1 MNKQFSFNLQT
12 FAAGPTQTANVVN
25 PQVMADMVSA
35 GLPKAIKFTSIAK
48 IDNKLA
54 GVPGNE
60 ITIPAW
66 GYIGDAED
74 IAEGVE
80 VTATQM
86 STSVAKAKIKKAM
99 KRVDI
104 TDEAKLSGYGDPV
117 GEATHQLRLSL
128 ASKIDQDVVTALG
141 GATLAV
147 TDTKVISYEGVVNAV
162 DKLNEEDYVE
172 KYLFVAPSPI
182 TALRKDPN
190 FIDKTKYG
198 NDVMMTGEIGMIAG
212 CRVVTS
218 RRINDTGATIDNFI
232 VGVSAEVEDGTPV
245 LPAVTIYIK
254 RDVVVE
260 YDRVPEK
267 GIDKFVANEHYVVA
281 LTNQSKVVK
290 ATFKK

>member
-1 MNKQFSFNLQT
+1 MNKQFSFDLQT
-12 FAAGPTQTANVVN
+12 FADGPTKTANVIN

-35 GLPKAIKFTSIAK
+35 GLPKAIKFTPIAK
-48 IDNKLA
+48 IDDTLTGA
-54 GVPGNE
+54 PGNE

-74 IAEGVE
+74 IAEGEE
-80 VTATQM
+80 VKATQM
-86 STSVAKAKIKKAM
+86 SASVIKATIKKAM
-99 KRVDI
+99 KRADI

-117 GEATHQLRLSL
+117 GEATRQLRLSI

-141 GATLAV
+141 GATLTI
-147 TDTKVISYEGVVNAV
+147 TDTKAISYAGVVNAV

-172 KYLFVAPSPI
+172 KYLFVAPSQI
-182 TALRKDPN
+182 TALRKDPD

-198 NDVMMTGEIGMIAG
+198 NDVMMTGEVGMIAG

-218 RRINDTGATIDNFI
+218 RRIDDSKANIDNFI
-232 VGVSAEVEDGTPV
+232 VGVTAEVEDGTPV

-254 RDVVVE
+254 RDVMVE
-260 YDRVPEK
+260 ADRVPEK
-267 GIDKFVANEHYVVA
+267 GLDKIVANEHYVAA

>member
-1 MNKQFSFNLQT
+1 MNKQFSFDLQT
-12 FAAGPTQTANVVN
+12 FADGPTKTANVIN

-35 GLPKAIKFTSIAK
+35 GLPKAIKFTPIAK
-48 IDNKLA
+48 IDDTLVGA
-54 GVPGNE
+54 PGNE

-86 STSVAKAKIKKAM
+86 SASTIKATIKKAM

-128 ASKIDQDVVTALG
+128 ASKIDQDVVAVLG
-141 GATLAV
+141 GATLTV
-147 TDTKVISYEGVVNAV
+147 TDTKAISYAGVVNAV

-172 KYLFVAPSPI
+172 KYLFVAPSQI
-182 TALRKDPN
+182 TALRKDPD

-218 RRINDTGATIDNFI
+218 RRIDDSKANIDNFI
-232 VGVSAEVEDGTPV
+232 VGVTAEVEDGTPV

-254 RDVVVE
+254 RDVMIE
-260 YDRVPEK
+260 TDRVPEK
-267 GIDKFVANEHYVVA
+267 GLDKIVANEHYVAA

>member
-80 VTATQM
+80 VSATQM
-86 STSVAKAKIKKAM
+86 TTSVAKAKIKKAM

-128 ASKIDQDVVTALG
+128 ASKIDQDVVL
-141 GATLAV
+141 L
-147 TDTKVISYEGVVNAV
+147 
-162 DKLNEEDYVE
+162 
-172 KYLFVAPSPI
+172 
-182 TALRKDPN
+182 
-190 FIDKTKYG
+190 
-198 NDVMMTGEIGMIAG
+198 
-212 CRVVTS
+212 
-218 RRINDTGATIDNFI
+218 
-232 VGVSAEVEDGTPV
+232 
-245 LPAVTIYIK
+245 
-254 RDVVVE
+254 
-260 YDRVPEK
+260 
-267 GIDKFVANEHYVVA
+267 
-281 LTNQSKVVK
+281 Q
-290 ATFKK
+290 

>member
-12 FAAGPTQTANVVN
+12 FADGPTKTANVIN

-35 GLPKAIKFTSIAK
+35 GLPKAIKFTPIAK
-48 IDNKLA
+48 IDDTLTGA
-54 GVPGNE
+54 PGNE

-74 IAEGVE
+74 IAEGEE
-80 VTATQM
+80 VKATQM
-86 STSVAKAKIKKAM
+86 SASVIKATIKKAM
-99 KRVDI
+99 KRADI

-117 GEATHQLRLSL
+117 GEATRQLRLSI

-141 GATLAV
+141 GATLTI
-147 TDTKVISYEGVVNAV
+147 TDTKAISYAGVVNAV

-172 KYLFVAPSPI
+172 KYLFVAPSQI
-182 TALRKDPN
+182 TALRKDPD

-198 NDVMMTGEIGMIAG
+198 NDVMMTGEVGMIAG

-218 RRINDTGATIDNFI
+218 RRIDDSKANIDNFI
-232 VGVSAEVEDGTPV
+232 VGVTAEVEDGTPV

-254 RDVVVE
+254 RDVMVE
-260 YDRVPEK
+260 ADRVPEK
-267 GIDKFVANEHYVVA
+267 GLDKIVANEHYVAA

>member
-12 FAAGPTQTANVVN
+12 FAAGPTPLANVVN

-35 GLPKAIKFTSIAK
+35 GLPKAIKFTPIAK
-48 IDNKLA
+48 IDNTLA
-54 GVPGNE
+54 GAPGNE

-80 VTATQM
+80 VSATQM
-86 STSVAKAKIKKAM
+86 STSVAKATVKKAM

-141 GATLAV
+141 GATLTV
-147 TDTKVISYEGVVNAV
+147 TDTKAISYAGVVNAV

-172 KYLFVAPSPI
+172 KYLFVAPSQI
-182 TALRKDPN
+182 STLRKDPD

-218 RRINDTGATIDNFI
+218 RRINDTSATIDNFI
-232 VGVSAEVEDGTPV
+232 VGVTAEVEDGTPV

-254 RDVVVE
+254 RDVMIE
-260 YDRVPEK
+260 ADRVPEK
-267 GIDKFVANEHYVVA
+267 GLDKIVANEHYVVA

>member
-12 FAAGPTQTANVVN
+12 FAEGPTKTANVIN

-35 GLPKAIKFTSIAK
+35 GLPKAIKFTPIAK
-48 IDNKLA
+48 IDDTLTGA
-54 GVPGNE
+54 PGNE

-74 IAEGVE
+74 IAEGEE
-80 VTATQM
+80 VKATQM
-86 STSVAKAKIKKAM
+86 SASVIKATIKKAM
-99 KRVDI
+99 KRADI

-117 GEATHQLRLSL
+117 GEATRQLRLSI

-141 GATLAV
+141 GATLTI
-147 TDTKVISYEGVVNAV
+147 TDTKAISYAGVVNAV

-172 KYLFVAPSPI
+172 KYLFVAPSQI
-182 TALRKDPN
+182 TALRKDPD

-198 NDVMMTGEIGMIAG
+198 NDVMMTGEVGMIAG

-218 RRINDTGATIDNFI
+218 RRIDDSKANIDNFI
-232 VGVSAEVEDGTPV
+232 VGVTAEVEDGTPV

-254 RDVVVE
+254 RDVMVE
-260 YDRVPEK
+260 ADRVPEK
-267 GIDKFVANEHYVVA
+267 GLDKIVANEHYVAA

>member
-1 MNKQFSFNLQT
+1 
-12 FAAGPTQTANVVN
+12 
-25 PQVMADMVSA
+25 
-35 GLPKAIKFTSIAK
+35 
-48 IDNKLA
+48 
-54 GVPGNE
+54 
-60 ITIPAW
+60 
-66 GYIGDAED
+66 
-74 IAEGVE
+74 
-80 VTATQM
+80 
-86 STSVAKAKIKKAM
+86 M

-128 ASKIDQDVVTALG
+128 ASKIDQDIVTALG
-141 GATLAV
+141 GATLTT
-147 TDTKVISYEGVVNAV
+147 TDTKVISYEGVVTAV

-172 KYLFVAPSPI
+172 KYLSVAPSQI
-182 TALRKDPN
+182 TTLRKDPN

-198 NDVMMTGEIGMIAG
+198 NDVMITGEIGMIAG

-232 VGVSAEVEDGTPV
+232 VGVTAEVEDGTPV

-254 RDVVVE
+254 RNVVVE

-267 GIDKFVANEHYVVA
+267 VSTNSLLTNTTLLA

-290 ATFKK
+290 LHSKSK

>member
-12 FAAGPTQTANVVN
+12 FADGPTKTANVIN

-35 GLPKAIKFTSIAK
+35 GLPKAIKFTPIAK
-48 IDNKLA
+48 IDDTLTGA
-54 GVPGNE
+54 PGNE

-74 IAEGVE
+74 IAEGE
-80 VTATQM
+80 EIKATQM
-86 STSVAKAKIKKAM
+86 SASVIKATIKKAM
-99 KRVDI
+99 KRADI

-117 GEATHQLRLSL
+117 GEATRQLRLSI

-141 GATLAV
+141 GATLTI
-147 TDTKVISYEGVVNAV
+147 TDTKAISYAGVVNAV

-172 KYLFVAPSPI
+172 KYLFVAPSQI
-182 TALRKDPN
+182 TALRKDPD

-198 NDVMMTGEIGMIAG
+198 NDVMMTGEVGMIAG

-218 RRINDTGATIDNFI
+218 RRIDDSKANIDNFI
-232 VGVSAEVEDGTPV
+232 VGVTAEVEDGTPV

-254 RDVVVE
+254 RDVMVE
-260 YDRVPEK
+260 ADRVPEK
-267 GIDKFVANEHYVVA
+267 GLDKIVANEHYVAA

>member
-1 MNKQFSFNLQT
+1 MNKQFSFDLQT
-12 FAAGPTQTANVVN
+12 FAEGPTKTANVIN

-35 GLPKAIKFTSIAK
+35 GLPKAIKFTPIAK
-48 IDNKLA
+48 IDDTLTGA
-54 GVPGNE
+54 PGNE

-74 IAEGVE
+74 IAEGEE
-80 VTATQM
+80 VKATQM
-86 STSVAKAKIKKAM
+86 SASVIKATIKKAM
-99 KRVDI
+99 KRADI

-117 GEATHQLRLSL
+117 GEATRQLRLSI

-141 GATLAV
+141 GATLTI
-147 TDTKVISYEGVVNAV
+147 TDTKAISYAGVVNAV

-172 KYLFVAPSPI
+172 KYLFVAPSQI
-182 TALRKDPN
+182 TALRKDPD

-198 NDVMMTGEIGMIAG
+198 NDVMMTGEVGMIAG

-218 RRINDTGATIDNFI
+218 RRIDDSKANIDNFI
-232 VGVSAEVEDGTPV
+232 VGVTAEVEDGTPV

-254 RDVVVE
+254 RDVMVE
-260 YDRVPEK
+260 ADRVPEK
-267 GIDKFVANEHYVVA
+267 GLDKIVANEHYVAA

>member
-12 FAAGPTQTANVVN
+12 FAEGPTKTANVIN

-35 GLPKAIKFTSIAK
+35 GLPKAIKFTPIAK
-48 IDNKLA
+48 IDDTLTGA
-54 GVPGNE
+54 PGNE

-74 IAEGVE
+74 IAEVE
-80 VTATQM
+80 EVKATQM
-86 STSVAKAKIKKAM
+86 SASVIKATIKKAM
-99 KRVDI
+99 KRADI

-117 GEATHQLRLSL
+117 GEATRQLRLSI

-141 GATLAV
+141 GATLTI
-147 TDTKVISYEGVVNAV
+147 TDTKAISYAGVVNAV

-172 KYLFVAPSPI
+172 KYLFVAPSQI
-182 TALRKDPN
+182 TALRKDPD

-198 NDVMMTGEIGMIAG
+198 NDVMMTGEVGMIAG

-218 RRINDTGATIDNFI
+218 RRIDDSKANIDNFI
-232 VGVSAEVEDGTPV
+232 VGVTAEVEDGTPV

-254 RDVVVE
+254 RDVMVE
-260 YDRVPEK
+260 ADRVPEK
-267 GIDKFVANEHYVVA
+267 GLDKIVANEHYVAA